1 MGYSKG
7 KPIGLLRNGINNGTT
22 YRYSMEI
29 DMTYTVNPD
38 GTITVISNM
47 THEERKEHNESYVDY
62 SKDFG
67 SSE

>member
-1 MGYSKG
+1 
-7 KPIGLLRNGINNGTT
+7 
-22 YRYSMEI
+22 
-29 DMTYTVNPD
+29 MTYTVNPD